1 MGATQCSDA
10 SHPKEHVRAIG
21 VSSARRSVAPPEV
34 PRLIRAGDR
43 GLRSCCLVCS
53 LRARRDTGGSHRAPA
68 RRLGSR
74 PRQSQYCQPVA
85 GARGRDFAVE
95 WRSGECVRKERGCQM
110 DRSRE
115 DIRRPSGIR
124 CCGLLTGSVFPRAE
138 RQPLGDP
145 VANLMSTRPRAA
157 SACPISAEG
166 ITSAPHRLS
175 P

>member
-1 MGATQCSDA
+1 
-10 SHPKEHVRAIG
+10 
-21 VSSARRSVAPPEV
+21 
-34 PRLIRAGDR
+34 
-43 GLRSCCLVCS
+43 
-53 LRARRDTGGSHRAPA
+53 
-68 RRLGSR
+68 
-74 PRQSQYCQPVA
+74 
-85 GARGRDFAVE
+85 
-95 WRSGECVRKERGCQM
+95 M

-145 VANLMSTRPRAA
+145 VANLMSSRPRAA

-166 ITSAPHRLS
+166 ITSAPYRLS